1 EAERI
6 RQEVEKAKAKGDGLK
21 VLREERAKNPTWGE
35 IFPLSNVARLVDVFT
50 GGLALRQY
58 GPYQPDEDRIKA
70 RPDFVDQ
77 LTKALNENG
86 DASIVWNR
94 PGTIY
99 YVALL
104 TDIHRPDEA
113 AFYREY
119 SNPHV
124 LGDNLWRYM
133 EAEDRKKFHQST
145 MEQLRADAG
154 APKGKW

>member
-1 EAERI
+1 MICRTLLLLTILLIVQVSRADDPKKEAVFPKFEM
-6 RQEVEKAKAKGDGLK
+6 QEIAKDLGVGYA
-21 VLREERAKNPTWGE
+21 VL
-35 IFPLSNVARLVDVFT
+35 LVDV
-50 GGLALRQY
+50 
-58 GPYQPDEDRIKA
+58 
-70 RPDFVDQ
+70 
-77 LTKALNENG
+77 NG

-99 YVALL
+99 YVVLL

-113 AFYREY
+113 AFYRDY

-133 EAEDRKKFHQST
+133 EAERRKQFHRAT

-154 APKGKW
+154 APKGKWDVPDDIRKRIEGRDSGDDE